1 MSSEELKH
9 LSMEIK
15 EWQPLAQLLWFSPVK
30 IQAFAAYED
39 VRESV
44 YRMLIAWKA
53 KEGFYATYRV
63 LHDALCNPL
72 VRRRDLAE
80 KFCIYERPFLVS
92 T

>member
-1 MSSEELKH
+1 M
-9 LSMEIK
+9 SMEIE

-80 KFCIYERPFLVS
+80 TFCIYERPFLVS

>member
-1 MSSEELKH
+1 
-9 LSMEIK
+9 MEIE
-15 EWQPLAQLLWFSPVK
+15 EWPPLAQLLWFSPVK

-53 KEGFYATYRV
+53 KEGGDATYRV